1 MVFKDILVCV
11 DASKTAASCLDVAT
25 KLADTHEA
33 HVTALHVS
41 SPPFAIGDFGPGG
54 MTEVMRW
61 QEEQARQT
69 AARTRQEVAAAQRR
83 SGREIEWRATAG
95 EIPPAV
101 QLHGRYADLVVISQ
115 GRREDDDPAATDI
128 LPQTVIMGCG
138 RPALVVPSYGE
149 FSRLGERVLVA
160 WNRTR
165 EASRAVHDA
174 LPILTRAKSVQ
185 ILEVNPPSGK
195 EPHIAGA
202 DIALHLARHGVA
214 AEVQAATVSDIETG
228 ATILSRAADLGSD
241 LVVMGAYGHSRLREL
256 TLGGVT
262 RHLLRH
268 MTVPVLMSH

>member
-25 KLADTHEA
+25 KLADTHDA

-41 SPPFAIGDFGPGG
+41 PPPFVMGDFGPGG
-54 MTEVMRW
+54 ATEVMAW
-61 QEEQARQT
+61 QEKQAREV
-69 AARTRQEVAAAQRR
+69 AARAEREVAAAQRR
-83 SGREIEWRATAG
+83 SGREIEWRAAAG
-95 EIPPAV
+95 DIPLTV
-101 QLHGRYADLVVISQ
+101 QQHGHYADLIVVSQ
-115 GRREDDDPAATDI
+115 GRREDDAVVTDV

-149 FSRLGERVLVA
+149 VARLGERVLVA

-185 ILEVNPPSGK
+185 ILEVNPPASTP
-195 EPHIAGA
+195 PHIAGA
-202 DIALHLARHGVA
+202 DIAQHLARHGVN
-214 AEVQAATVSDIETG
+214 AEVQAATVSDIDTG

-241 LVVMGAYGHSRLREL
+241 LLVMGAYGHSRLREL

-262 RHLLRH
+262 RHLLQH